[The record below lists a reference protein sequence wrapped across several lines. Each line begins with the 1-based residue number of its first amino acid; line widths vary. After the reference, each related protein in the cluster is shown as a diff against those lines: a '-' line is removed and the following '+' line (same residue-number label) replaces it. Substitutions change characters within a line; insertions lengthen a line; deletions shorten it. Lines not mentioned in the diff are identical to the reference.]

1 MLRGLAIQIS
11 RSDRRREA
19 HLSGVAFPCQEPFFT
34 FLATSFNLRQP
45 QMIPSAAPDS
55 PRAHV
60 RPAGWPPG
68 PRAGSLT
75 PASRA
80 SARALDD
87 DPDFKDL
94 HHHQP
99 SGSSLPC
106 RTRARFVAERAACVK
121 PVWTTT
127 GYRHLSR
134 PSSIYNVAAPI
145 RGANCRPSSNRR
157 SGLRLLAASVHQVRR
172 WCRCAKRSSFEP
184 PRGHPAC
191 SQDTRETR
199 GSRPGPR
206 ASGLPYSWGAAIRL
220 CGLAVCLRLHSGV
233 SVGRPVR

>member
-145 RGANCRPSSNRR
+145 PRSQLPAIEQPPLGPATSCCVSPSSQGAGAAAPKGRR
-157 SGLRLLAASVHQVRR
+157 SSRL
-172 WCRCAKRSSFEP
+172 
-184 PRGHPAC
+184 
-191 SQDTRETR
+191 
-199 GSRPGPR
+199 
-206 ASGLPYSWGAAIRL
+206 AAIRPVPKTHGKRGAPGQAL
-220 CGLAVCLRLHSGV
+220 ELPGCRTPGVLPFVCVAWRSAFGFTPECP
-233 SVGRPVR
+233 SDDP